1 MIYLNNGNVFVKFL
15 KYIMSVKFFIW
26 LIGMED
32 YDNLKECLL
41 VCWFFLRSFYFK
53 VINLKR

>member
-1 MIYLNNGNVFVKFL
+1 MIYLNKGNVFVKFL
-15 KYIMSVKFFIW
+15 KYITSVKFFIR

-41 VCWFFLRSFYFK
+41 VC
-53 VINLKR
+53 